1 MEIKKELFK
10 SIGKDKMLL
19 MAIAGIVLILCSY
32 LDFTKSD
39 TDTKNENPNAAVSME
54 EYNSADYVTKLEE
67 RLAKLIQNVNGAGRC
82 QVMITVKGTAEKI
95 LQIDSSVS
103 NKSET
108 GSNSINESDTNKS
121 TLILQGE
128 DEEHPYVIKELMPE
142 VEGVVVVAEGAANK
156 KINADII
163 KIVQAL
169 FNVETHKISIIEMK

>member
-1 MEIKKELFK
+1 MEIKKNLFNN
-10 SIGKDKMLL
+10 IGKDKMLL

-32 LDFTKSD
+32 MDFTKSD
-39 TDTKNENPNAAVSME
+39 TDEKSENSNTTVSMGDN
-54 EYNSADYVTKLEE
+54 NSIDYIAKLEE
-67 RLAKLIQNVNGAGRC
+67 KLAKLIQNVNGAGEC
-82 QVMITVKGTAEKI
+82 QVMITVKGTSEKI
-95 LQIDSSVS
+95 LQVDSSTS

-108 GSNSINESDTNKS
+108 GNNSVNESDTSKT

-128 DEEHPYVIKELMPE
+128 DEEYPYVIKELMPE
-142 VEGVVVVAEGAANK
+142 VEGVVVVAQGAANK